1 MNQYFHKEALKIKLD
16 ERSKFLRKLVI
27 KCIEAGGRGHIGAAM
42 SLIEILRVLYDNFLV
57 FDPKNVNLKGNLN
70 LVTLT
75 DKESELNIK
84 SIISGVFLDQTILV
98 EEELK
103 RKEVTIKDMDTGD
116 QKTIEIDSILTF
128 FHN

>member
-1 MNQYFHKEALKIKLD
+1 MSQYNQTIEVAKYAAHSSTKIIFYALD
-16 ERSKFLRKLVI
+16 Q
-27 KCIEAGGRGHIGAAM
+27 
-42 SLIEILRVLYDNFLV
+42 
-57 FDPKNVNLKGNLN
+57 PKNVNLKGNLN

-75 DKESELNIK
+75 YKESELNIK
-84 SIISGVFLDQTILV
+84 SIISGVLLDQTILG

>member
-1 MNQYFHKEALKIKLD
+1 MM
-16 ERSKFLRKLVI
+16 R
-27 KCIEAGGRGHIGAAM
+27 
-42 SLIEILRVLYDNFLV
+42 
-57 FDPKNVNLKGNLN
+57 
-70 LVTLT
+70 
-75 DKESELNIK
+75 
-84 SIISGVFLDQTILV
+84 

>member
-1 MNQYFHKEALKIKLD
+1 MGARYT
-16 ERSKFLRKLVI
+16 VI
-27 KCIEAGGRGHIGAAM
+27 LG
-42 SLIEILRVLYDNFLV
+42 
-57 FDPKNVNLKGNLN
+57 
-70 LVTLT
+70 
-75 DKESELNIK
+75 
-84 SIISGVFLDQTILV
+84 

>member
-1 MNQYFHKEALKIKLD
+1 LSQYNQTIEVEKYAAHSSAKIIFYALD
-16 ERSKFLRKLVI
+16 Q
-27 KCIEAGGRGHIGAAM
+27 
-42 SLIEILRVLYDNFLV
+42 
-57 FDPKNVNLKGNLN
+57 PKNVNLKGNLN

-84 SIISGVFLDQTILV
+84 SIISGVLLDQTILG

>member
-1 MNQYFHKEALKIKLD
+1 MSQYNQTIEVAKYAAHSSTKIIFYALD
-16 ERSKFLRKLVI
+16 Q
-27 KCIEAGGRGHIGAAM
+27 
-42 SLIEILRVLYDNFLV
+42 
-57 FDPKNVNLKGNLN
+57 PKNVNLKGNLN

-75 DKESELNIK
+75 YKESELNIK
-84 SIISGVFLDQTILV
+84 SIISGVLLDQTILG

-103 RKEVTIKDMDTGD
+103 RKEVTIKDMDTGN

>member
-1 MNQYFHKEALKIKLD
+1 M
-16 ERSKFLRKLVI
+16 
-27 KCIEAGGRGHIGAAM
+27 
-42 SLIEILRVLYDNFLV
+42 
-57 FDPKNVNLKGNLN
+57 
-70 LVTLT
+70 TLT

-84 SIISGVFLDQTILV
+84 SIISGVLLDQTILG

>member
-1 MNQYFHKEALKIKLD
+1 MSQYNQTIEVAKYAAHSSTKIIVYALD
-16 ERSKFLRKLVI
+16 Q
-27 KCIEAGGRGHIGAAM
+27 
-42 SLIEILRVLYDNFLV
+42 
-57 FDPKNVNLKGNLN
+57 PKNVNLKGNLN

-84 SIISGVFLDQTILV
+84 SIISGVLLDQTILG

-103 RKEVTIKDMDTGD
+103 RKEVTIKDMDTGN
-116 QKTIEIDSILTF
+116 QQTIEIDSILTF

>member
-1 MNQYFHKEALKIKLD
+1 LSQYNQTIEVAKYAAHSSTKIIVYALD
-16 ERSKFLRKLVI
+16 Q
-27 KCIEAGGRGHIGAAM
+27 
-42 SLIEILRVLYDNFLV
+42 
-57 FDPKNVNLKGNLN
+57 PKNVNLKGNLN

-84 SIISGVFLDQTILV
+84 SIISGVLLDQTILG

>member
-1 MNQYFHKEALKIKLD
+1 MSQYNQTIEVAKYAAHSSTKIIFYALD
-16 ERSKFLRKLVI
+16 Q
-27 KCIEAGGRGHIGAAM
+27 
-42 SLIEILRVLYDNFLV
+42 
-57 FDPKNVNLKGNLN
+57 PKNVNLKGNLN

-84 SIISGVFLDQTILV
+84 SIISGVLLDQTILG
-98 EEELK
+98 EEKLK

>member
-1 MNQYFHKEALKIKLD
+1 MSQYNQTIEVAKYAAHSSAKIILNALD
-16 ERSKFLRKLVI
+16 Q
-27 KCIEAGGRGHIGAAM
+27 
-42 SLIEILRVLYDNFLV
+42 
-57 FDPKNVNLKGNLN
+57 PKNVNLKGKPN

-75 DKESELNIK
+75 DKDSELNIK
-84 SIISGVFLDQTILV
+84 SIISGVFLDQTILG

-103 RKEVTIKDMDTGD
+103 RKEVTTKDMDTGD

>member
-1 MNQYFHKEALKIKLD
+1 MSQYNQTIEVAKYAAHSSTKIIVYALD
-16 ERSKFLRKLVI
+16 Q
-27 KCIEAGGRGHIGAAM
+27 
-42 SLIEILRVLYDNFLV
+42 
-57 FDPKNVNLKGNLN
+57 PKNVNLKGNLN

-84 SIISGVFLDQTILV
+84 SIISGVLLDQTILG

>member
-1 MNQYFHKEALKIKLD
+1 MSQYNQTIEVAKYAAHSSAKIIFYALD
-16 ERSKFLRKLVI
+16 Q
-27 KCIEAGGRGHIGAAM
+27 
-42 SLIEILRVLYDNFLV
+42 
-57 FDPKNVNLKGNLN
+57 PKNINLKGNLN

-103 RKEVTIKDMDTGD
+103 RKEVTIKDMDTAD

>member
-1 MNQYFHKEALKIKLD
+1 MSQYNQTIEVAKYAAHSSTKIIFYALD
-16 ERSKFLRKLVI
+16 Q
-27 KCIEAGGRGHIGAAM
+27 
-42 SLIEILRVLYDNFLV
+42 
-57 FDPKNVNLKGNLN
+57 PKNVNLKGNLN

-84 SIISGVFLDQTILV
+84 SIISGVLLDQTILG

-103 RKEVTIKDMDTGD
+103 RKEVTIKDMDTGN
-116 QKTIEIDSILTF
+116 QQTIEIDSILTF

>member
-1 MNQYFHKEALKIKLD
+1 MSQYNQTIEVAKYAAHSSTKIIVYALD
-16 ERSKFLRKLVI
+16 Q
-27 KCIEAGGRGHIGAAM
+27 
-42 SLIEILRVLYDNFLV
+42 
-57 FDPKNVNLKGNLN
+57 PKNVNLKGKPN

-84 SIISGVFLDQTILV
+84 SIISGVLLDQTILG

-103 RKEVTIKDMDTGD
+103 RKEVTIKDMDTGN